1 MSGEGGPGPVRA
13 HSQLDST
20 PRPQEPG
27 KQRHLWGSAKKPHP
41 AHWSVFSTPV
51 CTGLPAAATQQG
63 STLPPF
69 PVLPTL
75 PGAEAPS
82 TLRPQLVSQA
92 LARTPGRAPREC
104 GQPGQRPPTS
114 GPLCWPHPG
123 ANASGS
129 HSTAG
134 SQRTQVSPNLQPAS
148 QPSCLLLDA
157 TFTVPKYLSAAF
169 SAHLCPP
176 STRLLDSVRSAHVMG
191 PGRPSAPCKAL

>member
-69 PVLPTL
+69 PVLPPL

-82 TLRPQLVSQA
+82 TLRPQLISQA

-129 HSTAG
+129 
-134 SQRTQVSPNLQPAS
+134 PA
-148 QPSCLLLDA
+148 QLA
-157 TFTVPKYLSAAF
+157 
-169 SAHLCPP
+169 
-176 STRLLDSVRSAHVMG
+176 
-191 PGRPSAPCKAL
+191 PSAPRCLPTSSLPRSPPACYLMRHSLSPST